1 MTGPEQWD
9 RANAVQYLFRRA
21 LVLIFATVFMSGA
34 TAQTESQDS
43 MAHHD
48 HSQHNMSLDAAGM
61 VMGSNDS
68 TLPRDCDE
76 IGPDVRFTVEAGTE
90 FASDNPGTTFGYSQ
104 HHFEVPPCSRVT
116 VTFINND
123 QVRHQWMVHG
133 LPKYLYAAGMFHL
146 EAAGGER
153 KTGTFIVPSDH
164 RTYLVHCDVAQHMEK
179 GMKGQL
185 KVGRGSG
192 DLWAVP
198 GVSANFNA
206 DSYLPGKPALLVL
219 GLALVLFVGLV
230 VWLVVWRRL

>member
-1 MTGPEQWD
+1 MTGGA
-9 RANAVQYLFRRA
+9 RYLIWG
-21 LVLIFATVFMSGA
+21 VLAYAAASMFVSG
-34 TAQTESQDS
+34 TAAQKESQDS

-48 HSQHNMSLDAAGM
+48 HQHHNMSLDAAGM

-68 TLPRDCDE
+68 TLPRDCAE
-76 IGPDVRFTVEAGTE
+76 IGPDVQFTVQAGTE
-90 FASDNPGTTFGYSQ
+90 FASDNPGTMFGYSQ

-146 EAAGGER
+146 EAAGGAR
-153 KTGTFIVPSDH
+153 KTGTFIVPSDN

-198 GVSANFNA
+198 GVSANFNK
-206 DSYLPGKPALLVL
+206 DLYLPGKLPLFL
-219 GLALVLFVGLV
+219 LALALAVGLM
-230 VWLVVWRRL
+230 VWLVVWRRF